1 MTDYTALV
9 AKWATLTPGTTV
21 VKLAQLNAIT
31 VTGQVPTS
39 FFVTGDQLLNCINYA
54 EFKVLAAVDQANIL
68 SICRTPGQ
76 LLGGSGS
83 TSFIV
88 DGIIIDKF
96 PLAGPTVA
104 ALTALAKGSVTPW
117 WQATVAQGGG
127 GLTGPVTPPDLVAAG
142 NLT

>member
-9 AKWATLTPGTTV
+9 SKWATLTPGTTA
-21 VKLAQLNAIT
+21 VKLAQLNTIT
-31 VTGQVPTS
+31 ITGQIPTS
-39 FFVTGDQLLNCINYA
+39 FFITGDQILNCINYA
-54 EFKVLAAVDQANIL
+54 EFKVLAAVDQGNIL
-68 SICRTPGQ
+68 AICRTPGQ
-76 LLGGSGS
+76 LLGGSGN

-96 PLAGPTVA
+96 PIAGPTVA
-104 ALTALAKGSVTPW
+104 ALTALSKGTVTPW

-127 GLTGPVTPPDLVAAG
+127 GLTGPVSNADLVAAG